1 MNNYKGP
8 ALRRHIEEAHLRRHI
23 WGGTFESNLR
33 MFEAHFNPKKR
44 EIATFTWFAT
54 KARMLLSKILPQT
67 SRNFTQIY
75 LPYLRHYQTLHW
87 GGTLRRHT
95 WGGTFESNLRMFE
108 AHFNLLPVKSASSDS
123 YLPPTMVAVIDNLM
137 DRGGAYWNLMPT
149 VAPLYMMRYWGR
161 HKNILSEK
169 IQTSETHLGGA

>member
-1 MNNYKGP
+1 
-8 ALRRHIEEAHLRRHI
+8 
-23 WGGTFESNLR
+23 
-33 MFEAHFNPKKR
+33 
-44 EIATFTWFAT
+44 
-54 KARMLLSKILPQT
+54 MLLSKILPQT
-67 SRNFTQIY
+67 SRNFTQVY

-137 DRGGAYWNLMPT
+137 DRGVPIEIWCLPWLPCIWCGIGGGIKTFCLRKSKRARHTWGGGIIAGKMGGHICGNNFYRKY
-149 VAPLYMMRYWGR
+149 APPEKSS
-161 HKNILSEK
+161 HKTWQIYVIFS
-169 IQTSETHLGGA
+169 HLKCQLFCDIN

>member
-1 MNNYKGP
+1 
-8 ALRRHIEEAHLRRHI
+8 
-23 WGGTFESNLR
+23 
-33 MFEAHFNPKKR
+33 
-44 EIATFTWFAT
+44 
-54 KARMLLSKILPQT
+54 MLLSKILPQT

-169 IQTSETHLGGA
+169 IQTSETHLGGGIIAVKMGGHICGNNFYRKYAPPEKSSHKTWQIYVIFSHLKCKLFCDTH